1 MITLRRAAAGEG
13 SVMKSRI
20 MFAFVIVSAVAAMG
34 VTPGAAQQNQVAQL
48 RRPGHEAYALLA
60 PDSLARPPDAIST
73 LLAGLE
79 QTARARDSL
88 TTLADKATG
97 ASRDFLE
104 ELIWQRHLE
113 FSTGVLALADK
124 IKAEKSRGRDVTEV
138 KRILNEAVRLEWPP
152 YLAQLQRRDR
162 ALSALNKSADA
173 VSGAERLA
181 IESQMTQQ
189 VERLLETYQSLVDV
203 LLALERIGIDV
214 SEQRAYM
221 VRGLRA
227 TAEGMVTRVQLAK
240 RDQASAGARLSR
252 DGSNAELRYG
262 FEAADERFKRAS
274 RSLAAAIQ
282 LMSRLGLES
291 TDLRV
296 ALIATTGR
304 ITADIF
310 DGKVFLGLLRT
321 LWGRLVEFLVA
332 KAPQW
337 LFQGVVIV
345 LTFLGFR
352 ALSNLVKRAVRRA
365 VKYSTLSAL
374 MRSTIV
380 RVSSSVVMLIGFFV
394 ILTQLG
400 VQVAPLLAGLGIAG
414 FVVGFALQ
422 STLSNFAAGGMILG
436 NQPFDIGDEIEVAG
450 VGGIVR
456 RMTLVSTTILTPD
469 NQTIII
475 PNSAV
480 WGGVIRNRTAQPTRR
495 VDLTFS
501 IDYGDDIE
509 KAERA
514 LQEVVAAQENVL
526 KEPAP
531 VIKLHQLADSSVNFV
546 VRAWTPKDRYW
557 DVYWALTRAV
567 KLRFDADGI
576 TIPVPQREVHVN
588 VGKGGGEG
596 GGVTV
601 GGAPKKE

>member
-1 MITLRRAAAGEG
+1 MLIRFVFTVLIATTLTATHADW
-13 SVMKSRI
+13 
-20 MFAFVIVSAVAAMG
+20 
-34 VTPGAAQQNQVAQL
+34 GAAQSK
-48 RRPGHEAYALLA
+48 
-60 PDSLARPPDAIST
+60 DSAVGKPDAISA
-73 LLAGLE
+73 LIAGLG

-88 TTLADKATG
+88 TALADSAGG
-97 ASRDFLE
+97 ASREFLE
-104 ELIWQRHLE
+104 ELIWQRHSE
-113 FSTGVLALADK
+113 FSTGVLALAEK
-124 IKAEKSRGRDVTEV
+124 VKAEKSRGRDVSEV
-138 KRILNEAVRLEWPP
+138 KRVLNEAVRTEWPP
-152 YLAQLQRRDR
+152 YLAQLQRLEQ
-162 ALSALNKSADA
+162 ALSALGMSGDA
-173 VSGAERLA
+173 ASGAERLA

-189 VERLLETYQSLVDV
+189 VERLLETYQSLVNV
-203 LLALERIGIDV
+203 LLALERIEIDV
-214 SEQRAYM
+214 SEQRAFL
-221 VRGLRA
+221 VHGLRV

-252 DGSNAELRYG
+252 DASNAELRYG

-274 RSLAAAIQ
+274 RSLSTAIH
-282 LMSRLGLES
+282 LMSRLGLEN
-291 TDLRV
+291 TDLQV

-304 ITADIF
+304 ITAD
-310 DGKVFLGLLRT
+310 VFKGNVILGLLRAW
-321 LWGRLVEFLVA
+321 WGRFVELLFA

-337 LFQGVVIV
+337 LFQGVLIV

-352 ALSNLVKRAVRRA
+352 ALSNLVRRAVRRA
-365 VKYSTLSAL
+365 VKYSQFSEL

-380 RVSSSVVMLIGFFV
+380 RMSSSAIMLIGFFV

-400 VQVAPLLAGLGIAG
+400 LQIAPLLAGLGIAG
-414 FVVGFALQ
+414 FAVGFAMQ

-450 VGGIVR
+450 VSGIVK
-456 RMTLVSTTILTPD
+456 RMSLVSTTILTYD
-469 NQTIII
+469 NQTIIV
-475 PNSAV
+475 PNSTV

-514 LQEVVAAQENVL
+514 LQEVVAAQESVL

-546 VRAWTPKDRYW
+546 VRAWTPKERYW

-567 KLRFDADGI
+567 KLRFDEEGI
-576 TIPVPQREVHVN
+576 TIPFPQRELHVN
-588 VGKGGGEG
+588 VGKGGTD
-596 GGVTV
+596 VL
-601 GGAPKKE
+601 GGAARKG